1 MAKRIT
7 GKFYSQ
13 DGERSIPMPGPVIY
27 DMDLT
32 IRSGEWWGIQLLMEQ
47 WEVWN
52 TVLAVDS
59 TDLHRTAHPW
69 RASPTPPTTPGA
81 SGFRK
86 DRKSTRLNSSHVAI
100 SYAVFCLKKK
110 KSRQHVTTTQDAE

>member
-32 IRSGEWWGIQLLMEQ
+32 IRSGEWWGIKLLMEQ

-69 RASPTPPTTPGA
+69 RASPTTPTTPGD
-81 SGFRK
+81 SGFKKMTLYLVLPQHTTCQFIVLFFRC
-86 DRKSTRLNSSHVAI
+86 STTSLLFFV
-100 SYAVFCLKKK
+100 
-110 KSRQHVTTTQDAE
+110 

>member
-1 MAKRIT
+1 MAKQIT

-47 WEVWN
+47 WGVWN

-81 SGFRK
+81 RSEERRVG
-86 DRKSTRLNSSHVAI
+86 KSHN
-100 SYAVFCLKKK
+100 
-110 KSRQHVTTTQDAE
+110 VTVTLTEEVNVIL